1 MKGLT
6 SKVKSVWGIGDMGFS
21 FMVNVELM
29 FFLKFLTD
37 VAQFP
42 LGVAAMISSVTGIAD
57 MVSALLAGVFIDK
70 MNLKGGKYRPW
81 LIYFPVIIVVL
92 YALQFSAIGSTTTA
106 AIIVCAA
113 FIVSHAL
120 WNVTWTANRALVG
133 VLSENPSDRAFLSGR
148 ISAGATLGKMTASK
162 IIPMVVI
169 FFSAKFAASGS
180 APYLP
185 YLVTALLAGILMV
198 VGYFTTYFITD
209 GYDKPAPKSA
219 ENQNVQAAQ
228 ADKVSFGDMI
238 RSLIQNPPLITYALM
253 DLLRLTGY
261 YGTMAVA
268 AYYCEFVLEDPAMT
282 GNMLLV
288 FNLGAFFGS
297 LLSKPIVSKVGSKM
311 ATIIGLIGW
320 GASTLVAYFMSP
332 NAIMVVLFIGI
343 GQVFFGAA
351 YGLTTGMYS
360 NGATY
365 SEYHTGKNTKGFVM
379 SVMSAA
385 IKVSII
391 FRGLIITM
399 GLGAIGYVAGA
410 AMTDSIK
417 NGLSALFFL
426 VPVVFI
432 ALSLI
437 PMFFYRLKDD
447 EIERMAREISAR
459 NQ

>member
-6 SKVKSVWGIGDMGFS
+6 SKVKSFWGIGDLGFS
-21 FMVNVELM
+21 FMVTVELM

-42 LGVAAMISSVTGIAD
+42 LAVAGMISSITGIAD
-57 MVSALLAGVFIDK
+57 LVTALLAGVFIDK

-81 LIYFPVIIVVL
+81 LIYFPVIIMVL
-92 YALQFSAIGSTTTA
+92 YALQFTAIGSSTTS
-106 AIIVCAA
+106 AIIVCGA

-120 WNVTWTANRALVG
+120 WNITWAANRALVG

-148 ISAGATLGKMTASK
+148 ISAGATLGKMIASK
-162 IIPMVVI
+162 VIPMLVI

-180 APYLP
+180 APYLA
-185 YLVTALLAGILMV
+185 YMVTALLAALWMV
-198 VGYFTTYFITD
+198 VGYFGSYFITE
-209 GYDKPAPKSA
+209 GYDKPIPASA
-219 ENQNVQAAQ
+219 SDQNAAGAR

-238 RSLIQNPPLITYALM
+238 RSLIQNPPLISYALM

-261 YGTMAVA
+261 YSTMAVA
-268 AYYCEFVLEDPAMT
+268 AYYCEFVLENPAMT

-288 FNLGAFFGS
+288 FNLGAFLGS
-297 LLSKPIVSKVGSKM
+297 LLTKSVVNKVGSKM
-311 ATIIGLIGW
+311 ATVIGLLGW

-332 NAIMVVLFIGI
+332 NAIMVILFIGI

-391 FRGLIITM
+391 FRGLVITV

-410 AMTDSIK
+410 PMTDGIK
-417 NGLSALFFL
+417 SGLSALFFL
-426 VPVVFI
+426 VPVLFI

-437 PMFFYRLKDD
+437 PLFFFRLKDD
-447 EIERMAREISAR
+447 EIERMAKEISTR